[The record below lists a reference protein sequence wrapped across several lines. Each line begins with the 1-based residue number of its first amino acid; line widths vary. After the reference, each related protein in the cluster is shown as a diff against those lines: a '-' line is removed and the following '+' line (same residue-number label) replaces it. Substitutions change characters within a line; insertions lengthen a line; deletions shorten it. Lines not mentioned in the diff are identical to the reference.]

1 MSIIRSIFLFIISF
15 YVSSTFATDLFLCKA
30 IDGTYKILWALP
42 NDNSPE
48 CEKKIVSSETENV
61 IFTSI
66 SPKQDKNYNI
76 ILSGSDKNNVFKP
89 TTAIETQETMLNQN
103 KNIDKQLVSIH
114 RIQSKSQQTSS
125 KSLVNLAM
133 WNWEAST
140 WLNYP
145 EKFIKT
151 VKSKGIDQIYLQL
164 SIDNDKIADEEQLIE
179 LLDIAANNQIKIIAV
194 EGSPDMV
201 IESGLKYAIE
211 RNQVIKQ
218 FCQARKDKP
227 CLAGIQYDIEPYIL
241 KEYNQDPK
249 ATWQL
254 WNNAI
259 KMLSQSWGDKIE
271 VVIPFWLRN
280 IDNGEQIVQDIAP
293 YTSKYIVMVYRTDYD
308 LIYNLSTDWLSW
320 GDKNSKKIT
329 IALESG
335 ILDDELEKFYVP
347 SKTYGEIEKV
357 AFNDKDVILLNKE
370 KLTSDNAIYTYS
382 ASSLEKSDAKNHI
395 ISFMGK
401 EDNLFK
407 TVNLLADVFPEWS
420 SFDGIALHGL
430 NF

>member
-1 MSIIRSIFLFIISF
+1 MSIFRGIFLFIISLS
-15 YVSSTFATDLFLCKA
+15 VSPTFATDLFLCKA
-30 IDGTYKILWALP
+30 IDGTYKILWVLP

-48 CEKKIVSSETENV
+48 CERKTVSSATENV

-66 SPKQDKNYNI
+66 SPKQDQNFNI
-76 ILSGSDKNNVFKP
+76 ILSGPDKNDVFKP
-89 TTAIETQETMLNQN
+89 TTAIETRETMLNQN
-103 KNIDKQLVSIH
+103 NNIDKQKAN
-114 RIQSKSQQTSS
+114 IQSKSQKTSS
-125 KSLVNLAM
+125 KSLGNLAM
-133 WNWEAST
+133 WNWETST
-140 WLNYP
+140 WIKYP
-145 EKFIKT
+145 EKFIKG

-164 SIDNDKIADEEQLIE
+164 TIDNNKIANEEQLIA
-179 LLDIAANNQIKIIAV
+179 LLDIAANNQVKIIAV

-201 IESGLKYAIE
+201 IESGLKNAIE

-218 FCQARKDKP
+218 FCQSRGNKP

-249 ATWQL
+249 SIWQL

-271 VVIPFWLRN
+271 VVIPFWLRS
-280 IDNGEQIVQDIAP
+280 IDNGEQIVQDITP
-293 YTSKYIVMVYRTDYD
+293 YAAKYIIMVYRTDYEQ
-308 LIYNLSTDWLSW
+308 IYKLSTDWLSW
-320 GDKNSKKIT
+320 GDKNNQKIT

-347 SKTYGEIEKV
+347 SNTDGEIEKV
-357 AFNDKDVILLNKE
+357 AFSDKDVILLNKE

-382 ASSLEKSDAKNHI
+382 SSSLEKSDAKNHV

-407 TVNLLADVFPEWS
+407 TVNLLADVFPEWN